1 MVWLFQQL
9 LALVGCLGLL
19 FSLFVAFHVIR
30 PQRAPADKSNRLNK
44 IRLLWYALTREN
56 LFTKEFPWL
65 KNDELQN
72 VKDVK

>member
-30 PQRAPADKSNRLNK
+30 PQKAPADSSNRINK
-44 IRLLWYALTREN
+44 LRLIWWALTREN
-56 LFTKEFPWL
+56 RFVGQEPWL
-65 KNDELQN
+65 ANDEIDN
-72 VKDVK
+72 VTK